1 MIADKLTSITRD
13 LVNSYNPVHAE
24 QGRAVTLGRDVE
36 VPANV
41 KRNLE
46 QILRA
51 IDQGADKDELIPRI
65 VEQLVQTKPLQ
76 QKAGV
81 TTTTQFSS
89 APPTGPKQK
98 WTNQLANQ
106 VVEPLQLFYPTSLNN
121 PADAQSIETILLRA
135 LSSGSAVKAAGSGHS
150 YSDVA
155 TTPDFLINTH
165 GFNRPSDPENP
176 ITGQLSADQLRS
188 PLPLAVKP
196 IHWGLRYDPENN
208 HALIE
213 TEAGIT
219 IHDLNQTLEKRNL
232 ALMNM
237 GGYDGQTII
246 GATSTSTHGSGI
258 TLPPFPDMVRSLV
271 LATTGRWNGQTVG
284 GKEPTN
290 GVYFYRIEPSNG
302 ITDPAKYNDPL
313 VQLIQDDDCF
323 HATICSMGCFGVIYS
338 VVFEVMQK
346 YWLREERYMSTLDQ
360 VMADLQPNPNNPG
373 HIPDVLKDTRNY
385 EVLIHPYPMENAWS
399 VINMDPGQPPE
410 SYYKDFPCLV
420 TKRNIAPDPGGIFGR
435 SGSRNILTQFLS
447 LFKVSFELV
456 VALFNL
462 YPQVV
467 PFAITESMQ
476 GLEDTG
482 PDGTTGKGG
491 YYTNKSFD
499 IYNLGLNQDSGFA
512 AEVAFP
518 LQDADGNYTADG
530 FKAAIDRIHQ
540 IAQRARQQGEQYQTS
555 PFSLRF
561 VKESNALLSMMNGR
575 NTAMIEM
582 DMVTGTYAGTEI
594 MYRYETSMYS
604 LSGRPHWG
612 LDFDNISGSNGL
624 LGKMYSKLDNWLGVY
639 RQFNAQGTFNSSFTD
654 RVGFTVFE

>member
-1 MIADKLTSITRD
+1 MIADKLISITRE
-13 LVNSYNPVHAE
+13 LVNSYTPVHPV
-24 QGRAVTLGRDVE
+24 QGRAVTLGRDVL

-51 IDQGADKDELIPRI
+51 IEQGADKDELVPRI
-65 VEQLVQTKPLQ
+65 VEQLVQTQPMHP
-76 QKAGV
+76 KAAGA
-81 TTTTQFSS
+81 TTQAIG
-89 APPTGPKQK
+89 APPSGPKQK

-121 PADAQSIETILLRA
+121 LADSQSIETILLRA
-135 LSSGSAVKAAGSGHS
+135 LASGSAVKAAGSGHS

-165 GFNRPSDPENP
+165 GFNRPSTLENP
-176 ITGQLSADQLRS
+176 ITGQLSAEQLRS

-196 IHWGLRYDPENN
+196 IHWDSYDPENH

-219 IHDLNQTLEKRNL
+219 IQDLNKTLEQRNL
-232 ALMNM
+232 GLMNM

-271 LATTGRWNGQTVG
+271 LATTGRWNGKTVG
-284 GKEPTN
+284 GKESTN

-323 HATICSMGCFGVIYS
+323 YATICSMGCFGVIYS
-338 VVFEVMQK
+338 VVFEVMQM

-360 VMADLQPNPNNPG
+360 VMNDLQPNPNNPG
-373 HIPDVLKDTRNY
+373 HVPDVLKDTRNY
-385 EVLIHPYPMENAWS
+385 EVLIHPYPMKDDWT
-399 VINMDPGQPPE
+399 VLDMDLSQPPE
-410 SYYKDFPCLV
+410 TYYKDFPCLV
-420 TKRNIAPDPGGIFGR
+420 TKRDIVPNPGGFFGR
-435 SGSRNILTQFLS
+435 SGSRNLITQFLG
-447 LFKVSFELV
+447 LFNVSFEVV

-462 YPQVV
+462 YPQII
-467 PFAITESMQ
+467 PFAVTESME
-476 GLEDTG
+476 GLEDKG
-482 PDGTTGKGG
+482 PDGTVGKGG
-491 YYTNKSFD
+491 YYINKSFD

-512 AEVAFP
+512 AEVGFP
-518 LQDADGNYTADG
+518 LQDSDGFYTAQG

-540 IAQRARQQGEQYQTS
+540 LAQRARQQGEQYQTS
-555 PFSLRF
+555 AFSLRF

-612 LDFDNISGSNGL
+612 LDFDNISGSNDL
-624 LGKMYSKLDNWLGVY
+624 LRKMYPKLDNWLGVY
-639 RQFNAQGTFNSSFTD
+639 RQFNALGTFNSSFTD

>member
-1 MIADKLTSITRD
+1 MIEDKLISIARD
-13 LVNSYNPVHAE
+13 LVNTYSPVHAE
-24 QGRAVTLGRDVE
+24 QGRAVTQGSDVQ
-36 VPANV
+36 VPANI

-51 IDQGADKDELIPRI
+51 VDQGMDKTQLIPRL
-65 VEQLVQTKPLQ
+65 VEQLVQTQPIR

-89 APPTGPKQK
+89 APPTGPKQQ

-121 PADAQSIETILLRA
+121 AGDSQSIEAILLLA

-165 GFNRPSDPENP
+165 GLNRPSDAENP

-196 IHWGLRYDPENN
+196 IRWRSYDPENN

-219 IHDLNQTLEKRNL
+219 IHDLNQTLEQRNL
-232 ALMNM
+232 GLMNM

-246 GATSTSTHGSGI
+246 GATSTSTHGSGV

-271 LATTGRWNGQTVG
+271 LATTGRWSGTTVG
-284 GKEPTN
+284 GQEATN
-290 GVYFYRIEPSNG
+290 GVSYYRIEPSNG

-323 HATICSMGCFGVIYS
+323 QATICSMGCFGVVYS
-338 VVFEVMQK
+338 VVFEVMQM
-346 YWLREERYMSTLDQ
+346 YWLQEERYMSTLQ
-360 VMADLQPNPNNPG
+360 EVMDDLQPNPNNPG
-373 HIPDVLKDTRNY
+373 QLPDVLKDTRNY
-385 EVLIHPYPMENAWS
+385 EVLIHPYPMQGDWT
-399 VINMDPGQPPE
+399 VIDMDTDQPTT
-410 SYYKDFPCLV
+410 YYKDFPCLV
-420 TKRNIAPDPGGIFGR
+420 TKRNIVPDPKGIFGR
-435 SGSRNILTQFLS
+435 SGNRNLITQFLS
-447 LFKVSFELV
+447 LFNVSFELV

-462 YPQVV
+462 FPKII
-467 PFAITESMQ
+467 PFAITESMG
-476 GLEDTG
+476 GLEDHG
-482 PDGTTGKGG
+482 PNGVTGKGG

-512 AEVAFP
+512 AEVGFS
-518 LQDADGNYTADG
+518 LQDADGNYTPRG
-530 FKAAIDRIHQ
+530 FTAAIDRIHQ

-582 DMVTGTYAGTEI
+582 DMVTGTYAGPEI
-594 MYRYETSMYS
+594 MYRYETNMYA
-604 LSGRPHWG
+604 LGGRPHWG
-612 LDFDNISGSNGL
+612 LDFDNISGSNDL
-624 LGKMYSKLDNWLGVY
+624 IRKMYPNLDRWLGVY
-639 RQFNAQGTFNSSFTD
+639 RQFNAMGTFNNSFTD